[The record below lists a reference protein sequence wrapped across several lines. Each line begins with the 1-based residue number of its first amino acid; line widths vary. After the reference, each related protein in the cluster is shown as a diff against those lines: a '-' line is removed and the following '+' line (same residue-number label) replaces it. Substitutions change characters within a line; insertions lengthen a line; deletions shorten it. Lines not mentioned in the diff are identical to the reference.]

1 MKFNFGLTVLAATL
15 GMSGTAF
22 SQAIEDAGV
31 ISHKIIHR
39 INSVDQLPHAAP
51 TGGTGSV
58 TPAITSHGGPVMS
71 GAPNIHLI
79 WYGNWNQ
86 TNGSDTPAGQAIVR
100 DFMFGAGGSN
110 YMAINKGYTGSGGT
124 QVTGNLGTT
133 QETNFGYISGQRA
146 KRLRD
151 SDIQSIVTTYIN
163 SHGGPQSNA
172 VYFVLTS
179 SDVNE
184 TSGFCTQYCGWHT
197 HATIGGTDV
206 KYSFVGNANRCLNSC
221 AIQTTSPNSNP
232 GVDGMVSVVAHELEE
247 TLSDPDLNAWFDSA
261 GAENADKCAWTFGHA
276 QSVAPNGSS
285 YNITLPAAAG
295 GTRNFLIQRNL
306 SVNSVCYI
314 DGVNLIQ

>member
-22 SQAIEDAGV
+22 SQVSEDAGI

-39 INSVDQLPHAAP
+39 INSVAQLPNAAP
-51 TGGTGSV
+51 TGGTGQV
-58 TPAITSHGGPVMS
+58 TPVITSHGGPVMGGS
-71 GAPNIHLI
+71 PNIHLI

-86 TNGSDTPAGQAIVR
+86 TNSSDTPAGQAIVR
-100 DFMFGAGGSN
+100 DYIFGASGSN
-110 YMAINKGYTGSGGT
+110 YLAINKGYTGSGSTKVSGT
-124 QVTGNLGTT
+124 LGTT
-133 QETNFGYISGQRA
+133 QEANFGYISGTRA
-146 KRLRD
+146 KKLRD
-151 SDIQSIVTTYIN
+151 SDISSIVTTYIN
-163 SHGGPQSNA
+163 SHGGPQTNA

-197 HATIGGTDV
+197 HGTIGGADV

-221 AIQTTSPNSNP
+221 AIQSTSPNSNP
-232 GVDGMVSVVAHELEE
+232 GVDGMVSGVAHELEE
-247 TLSDPDLNAWFDSA
+247 TLSDPDLNGWYDSA
-261 GAENADKCAWTFGHA
+261 GAENGDKCAWTFGHA
-276 QSVAPNGSS
+276 QSQAPNGSF
-285 YNITLPAAAG
+285 YNVTLPATAG

-306 SVNSVCYI
+306 SAGSVCYI